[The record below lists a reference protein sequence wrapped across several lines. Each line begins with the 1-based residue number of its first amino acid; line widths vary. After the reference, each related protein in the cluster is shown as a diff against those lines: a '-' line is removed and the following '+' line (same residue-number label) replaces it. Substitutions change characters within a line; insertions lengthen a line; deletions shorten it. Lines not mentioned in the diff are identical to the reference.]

1 MNDVNLTCGEML
13 RMMKNYGNDDKNVD
27 DDDEK
32 IHLLASNQP
41 ISGDDHPTV
50 PGKGSAEN
58 LAKIKI
64 NRILKPV
71 IWVKFNVWVIFIVI

>member
-1 MNDVNLTCGEML
+1 ML
-13 RMMKNYGNDDKNVD
+13 RMMKNDDNEDKNAD

-50 PGKGSAEN
+50 PGQGSKGK
-58 LAKIKI
+58 L
-64 NRILKPV
+64 
-71 IWVKFNVWVIFIVI
+71 VKR